1 MTDVGRNDD
10 PKEGRLQLWERLIY
24 AVPLIGWMIKDVVHG
39 EPDNIYHFLFA
50 AVCLWIIAG
59 LQFGAV
65 GVVIPALVFVP
76 VIFLT
81 LVLLTRG

>member
-1 MTDVGRNDD
+1 MTDAVQTHAR
-10 PKEGRLQLWERLIY
+10 PTERLPLWERMIY
-24 AVPLIGWMIKDVVHG
+24 AIPLLGWMIKDVVHG

-50 AVCLWIIAG
+50 VVCLWIIAG

-76 VIFLT
+76 VIMLT